1 MRRKFLKINFWSIWV
16 NNVSS
21 KGGTPLRPI
30 KFFCAL
36 KFFSRPIYM
45 KELNLLFPTI
55 PNFSLFDT
63 EKCRIDR
70 FENWWSQLGQI
81 WGNFFEI
88 DSLRHLVV
96 QYRWIRYVFRLN
108 RTCFFQPDG
117 FQPRLSCLTSWLN
130 WFFTLNHGKQFY
142 AILWHILY
150 DSYNMSHLIYNV
162 MMTQWFRYYV
172 IMT

>member
-1 MRRKFLKINFWSIWV
+1 MFAINQGQPLTG
-16 NNVSS
+16 SS
-21 KGGTPLRPI
+21 PLRSHYPKAEI
-30 KFFCAL
+30 FCFGW
-36 KFFSRPIYM
+36 KFFSRPLHM

-55 PNFSLFDT
+55 PNFSIFDT

-130 WFFTLNHGKQFY
+130 WFFTLNHGKQF
-142 AILWHILY
+142 LR
-150 DSYNMSHLIYNV
+150 DF
-162 MMTQWFRYYV
+162 MTHFVWFIQYESPYL
-172 IMT
+172 